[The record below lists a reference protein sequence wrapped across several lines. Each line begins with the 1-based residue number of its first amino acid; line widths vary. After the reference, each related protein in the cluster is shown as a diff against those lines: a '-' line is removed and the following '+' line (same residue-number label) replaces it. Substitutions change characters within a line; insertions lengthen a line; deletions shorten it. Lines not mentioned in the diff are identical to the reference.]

1 MISLLVNNV
10 SILNNCGPPFNL
22 RNNFMDSDKEA
33 ALALIVKAAA
43 VIDEIFYLQVVF
55 TIYV

>member
-33 ALALIVKAAA
+33 LALIVKAAA